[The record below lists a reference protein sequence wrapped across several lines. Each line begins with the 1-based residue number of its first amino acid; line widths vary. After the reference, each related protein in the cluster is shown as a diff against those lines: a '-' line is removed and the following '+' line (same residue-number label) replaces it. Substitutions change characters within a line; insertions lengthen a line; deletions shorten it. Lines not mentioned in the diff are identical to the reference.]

1 MDASDDPTETVY
13 EERDGCKFLIQ
24 DVNWKSWSLSGS
36 SKKLLFHSSHRQY
49 SYRSSPYHDHGKNRM
64 ADIHKINAFIVYATL
79 RILEGEEW
87 KFWVNSIVPRKESRC
102 YSKLPC
108 TRSVLATKFI
118 VHSSVGGRV
127 PDQVTN
133 QWFELSSFPSKM
145 MLSAFVFTVE
155 RQKGFTSFF
164 IRVFINFVC
173 TPPSSS
179 KHVLRALPFDITHI
193 LSERMGF
200 EKSQTFKS

>member
-1 MDASDDPTETVY
+1 
-13 EERDGCKFLIQ
+13 
-24 DVNWKSWSLSGS
+24 
-36 SKKLLFHSSHRQY
+36 
-49 SYRSSPYHDHGKNRM
+49 M

-133 QWFELSSFPSKM
+133 Q
-145 MLSAFVFTVE
+145 
-155 RQKGFTSFF
+155 
-164 IRVFINFVC
+164 
-173 TPPSSS
+173 
-179 KHVLRALPFDITHI
+179 
-193 LSERMGF
+193 
-200 EKSQTFKS
+200 